1 MFSLGV
7 LISNASEDLSTP
19 NSFPLPEG
27 SRRYLGAVAD
37 DVGVAAAEADTRGCG
52 FVFGLARYLNS
63 FVTNELSRHCRK
75 LRSNIISPCQ
85 QLFLQ
90 C

>member
-7 LISNASEDLSTP
+7 SISNASEDSSTP

-37 DVGVAAAEADTRGCG
+37 DVGVADAEADTRGCG
-52 FVFGLARYLNS
+52 LVFGLARYLNS
-63 FVTNELSRHCRK
+63 FVTN
-75 LRSNIISPCQ
+75 
-85 QLFLQ
+85 
-90 C
+90 